1 MELAEKNQ
9 SRDWK
14 KYTRFLKI
22 FPQYFATSPCDFYN
36 DEEIEVVKKLLLDLE
51 IKLNIFDQNKTTQC
65 IFWYM
70 LFNFMTP
77 TNCEIKLTTARR
89 KLLAKKYCSK
99 KADLE
104 SRSLQN
110 VFRSLE
116 KNGLI
121 VKKYKDKHTV
131 TYGIP
136 LIVATRSFNEQ
147 YAELNIDYL
156 DLLHDIQ
163 THMLK
168 SHLKSPGA
176 KIDNE
181 KIRQK
186 ISEQLTDDLVGKI
199 SYKDENVKLKV
210 TYELECNSSSGEIK
224 FGNLVDVI
232 DIKPYEH
239 IENPEN
245 NESQVLIDAYI
256 KNGNSLKPKQIESL
270 LINDFYEMAS
280 LFKTDP
286 LEAKKLLRDV
296 PTIGRVTYRSICE
309 FLSNQSS

>member
-1 MELAEKNQ
+1 
-9 SRDWK
+9 
-14 KYTRFLKI
+14 
-22 FPQYFATSPCDFYN
+22 
-36 DEEIEVVKKLLLDLE
+36 
-51 IKLNIFDQNKTTQC
+51 
-65 IFWYM
+65 
-70 LFNFMTP
+70 
-77 TNCEIKLTTARR
+77 
-89 KLLAKKYCSK
+89 
-99 KADLE
+99 
-104 SRSLQN
+104 
-110 VFRSLE
+110 
-116 KNGLI
+116 
-121 VKKYKDKHTV
+121 
-131 TYGIP
+131 
-136 LIVATRSFNEQ
+136 
-147 YAELNIDYL
+147 L

-186 ISEQLTDDLVGKI
+186 ISEQLTDDLVDKI

-309 FLSNQSS
+309 FLFNQSS

>member
-1 MELAEKNQ
+1 
-9 SRDWK
+9 
-14 KYTRFLKI
+14 
-22 FPQYFATSPCDFYN
+22 
-36 DEEIEVVKKLLLDLE
+36 
-51 IKLNIFDQNKTTQC
+51 
-65 IFWYM
+65 
-70 LFNFMTP
+70 MTP
-77 TNCEIKLTTARR
+77 INSEIKLTTARR
-89 KLLAKKYCSK
+89 KLLAKRYCSK
-99 KADLE
+99 KADSE

-116 KNGLI
+116 KNGPI
-121 VKKYKDKHTV
+121 VKKYKDKHNV
-131 TYGIP
+131 TYRIL
-136 LIVATRSFNEQ
+136 LIVATKSFNEQ

-163 THMLK
+163 THMIK
-168 SHLKSPGA
+168 SHLKSHGA

-186 ISEQLTDDLVGKI
+186 ISEQLTDELVGKI
-199 SYKDENVKLKV
+199 SYKNENVKLKV

-239 IENPEN
+239 FEN
-245 NESQVLIDAYI
+245 NESQKLIDAYI
-256 KNGNSLKPKQIESL
+256 KNGNSLKPKQVESL

-280 LFKTDP
+280 LFKTNP

-309 FLSNQSS
+309 FLSNQVQSNKLV